1 MPLDCDDLVIAKQLV
16 NLAHRQPD
24 VLRHIHQL
32 EQGNRRIQDIITIRN
47 RAHREKFIRSGEPLC
62 TARCSARNCRSAQVT
77 ALCDVLETSASVSLA
92 TMDGMR
98 RISNRDFAV
107 DVNRCPHCGN
117 RYAVYNHPHC

>member
-47 RAHREKFIRSGEPLC
+47 RAHREKFIRSGEP
-62 TARCSARNCRSAQVT
+62 
-77 ALCDVLETSASVSLA
+77 
-92 TMDGMR
+92 
-98 RISNRDFAV
+98 
-107 DVNRCPHCGN
+107 
-117 RYAVYNHPHC
+117 AVYRPVQCSKPPLRLGHSAL